1 MKNLNVEIISAEG
14 YVFQGEAHQVVIP
27 CAAGDIGVMSDHEHV
42 ITEIREGKIEVLG
55 SASKSLK
62 EIDVKG
68 GTAEVHED
76 GLRVLVEL

>member
-14 YVFQGEAHQVVIP
+14 YVFRGEAHQVVIP
-27 CAAGDIGVMSDHEHV
+27 CDTGDIGVMFDHEHV
-42 ITEIREGKIEVLG
+42 VTEIREGKIEVLN

-68 GTAEVHED
+68 GTAEVHQD
-76 GLRVLVEL
+76 GLRVLIEI